1 MMKNKDFLDI
11 LVEISEMMNDI
22 TDIDS
27 LLSRI
32 VELAKGYLN
41 VSRVSVMLKEG
52 DFLKIVA
59 GAGLNFDYKDFKIKV
74 GEGASGL
81 VAKTGET
88 LVVNESKNMNSE
100 FGYQAKSYMC
110 IPLKVKE
117 NIIGVLN
124 ITDKVNDYFDENDVK
139 IGKYMASQ
147 CALAIERYNL
157 YEEEKKSEKLKL
169 IGKFTS
175 SIAHDIKNLLNI
187 IQGYVEL
194 LEIELDDHP
203 ALKEYIDSIV
213 TELKMIH
220 GLTLDILDFSK
231 KNIMLRRDE
240 VRLSELI
247 SEIKKHADIMIKFT
261 DIDFTISYENDTS
274 LFIDKEKIFRV
285 FMNLINN
292 SIEALNG
299 KGVIKIDAKVMDEY
313 VVFEVY
319 DNGIGIKKE
328 NIDKIFDPFFTS
340 GKIKG
345 TGLGLAVTKEIII
358 AHGGEISVE
367 SEEGEYTKFI
377 IKLPVKK

>member
-1 MMKNKDFLDI
+1 MKSKDFLDI

-88 LVVNESKNMNSE
+88 LVVNESKNMNRE

-203 ALKEYIDSIV
+203 ALKEYIDAIV

-247 SEIKKHADIMIKFT
+247 SEIKKHAEIMIKFT
-261 DIDFTISYENDTS
+261 DIDFSINYENDTS

-299 KGVIKIDAKVMDEY
+299 KGVIKIDIKVMDEY

-358 AHGGEISVE
+358 AHSGEISVE

>member
-1 MMKNKDFLDI
+1 MKNKDFLDI